1 MPISVGESF
10 WSGGE
15 NIGGQSE
22 PQHHQPQV
30 PFIVSYHDFFWDND
44 IKSFT
49 IVLVLALWKPQNHST
64 PALDATGE
72 CLDKT
77 FRQLKARILRSWSWR
92 LEKFL
97 GGHILAQELGQPA
110 RCSRDKRKTN
120 RKSKSE
126 HLIMETQT
134 HVKVSWASL
143 KVIFLRYEFEKRLRP
158 VLSKL
163 VNKSLSLGKI
173 EGFDPKDLF

>member
-1 MPISVGESF
+1 MSLSGRGEKTLAASLSHSTTNLRFHSLSF
-10 WSGGE
+10 SC
-15 NIGGQSE
+15 
-22 PQHHQPQV
+22 
-30 PFIVSYHDFFWDND
+30 FFLEHLVKIMIFQN
-44 IKSFT
+44 FT
-49 IVLVLALWKPQNHST
+49 SILVLTPWKTPNHST

-77 FRQLKARILRSWSWR
+77 FRQLKARILRFWGWR
-92 LEKFL
+92 PEKFL

>member
-1 MPISVGESF
+1 MSPSGRGEKTLAASLSHSTTNLRF
-10 WSGGE
+10 HSLSITMIFSWAH
-15 NIGGQSE
+15 GQ
-22 PQHHQPQV
+22 
-30 PFIVSYHDFFWDND
+30 DND

-49 IVLVLALWKPQNHST
+49 FILVLTLWKPQNHST

-110 RCSRDKRKTN
+110 RCSGDKRKTN
-120 RKSKSE
+120 RKSKSPE
-126 HLIMETQT
+126 HLIMEAQT
-134 HVKVSWASL
+134 HVKVSLYSWGMNL
-143 KVIFLRYEFEKRLRP
+143 KREWYRSSQSWSIKV
-158 VLSKL
+158 
-163 VNKSLSLGKI
+163 
-173 EGFDPKDLF
+173 